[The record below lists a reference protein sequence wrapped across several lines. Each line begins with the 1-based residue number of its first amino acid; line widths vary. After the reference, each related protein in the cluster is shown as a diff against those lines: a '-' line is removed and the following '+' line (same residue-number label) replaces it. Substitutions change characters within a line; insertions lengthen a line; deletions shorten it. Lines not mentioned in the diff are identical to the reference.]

1 MCMYI
6 KYKYIYVDLLPFF
19 AMCAILM
26 EEIYFVKIKENILF
40 VWTCA
45 EDEQKEDAYAT
56 HGSFNETHGSFRH
69 NRLRKCVLQVHG

>member
-26 EEIYFVKIKENILF
+26 EEIYFVKINSCIKENILF
-40 VWTCA
+40 V
-45 EDEQKEDAYAT
+45 
-56 HGSFNETHGSFRH
+56 
-69 NRLRKCVLQVHG
+69 